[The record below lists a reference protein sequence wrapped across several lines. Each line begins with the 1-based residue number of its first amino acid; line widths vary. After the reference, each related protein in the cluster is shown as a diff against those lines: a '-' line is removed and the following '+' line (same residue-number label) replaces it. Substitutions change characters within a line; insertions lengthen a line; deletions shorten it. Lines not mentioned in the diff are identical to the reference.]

1 MFYIDSD
8 LIYLV
13 STSATCKST
22 DVILVS
28 NPCNNTIYREL
39 RFIEEKR
46 KLPQKDFILKQD
58 RSKRLCF
65 NPTGDLFYSIDRFEQ
80 ITPDRS
86 FKLFAIKPKS
96 ENGHY
101 VVGSHVY
108 VKCTSITIA
117 PNNFKVKIKAHAL

>member
-1 MFYIDSD
+1 M
-8 LIYLV
+8 
-13 STSATCKST
+13 STTHSNT

-28 NPCNNTIYREL
+28 NPCNNTIYREH

-46 KLPQKDFILKQD
+46 KLPTKEFILKQEKA
-58 RSKRLCF
+58 KRLCF
-65 NPTGDLFYSIDRFEQ
+65 NPTGDLFYSLDRFENV
-80 ITPDRS
+80 THDRS